1 MRWGVVVFPGSCDE
15 HDVYYSLKNVLKQK
29 VELLWHRSRL
39 KGHWGCLVLPGGF
52 SYGDYLRTGAMARFS
67 PIMEG
72 VIDFAHRGGLVLGTC
87 NGFQILCETGLLP
100 GALMRNAGL
109 QFVCES
115 VSLRVEETDSPFT
128 CAGKKGQLLRLPI
141 KHGDGCY
148 YADPATLKRL
158 RRNRQILLRYAD
170 SAGKVSPAANPNG
183 SIDNIA
189 GICNENRNVFGLMPH
204 PEQATEKILGSDDGL
219 TIFSSIIESCR
230 PRKVKHG

>member
-1 MRWGVVVFPGSCDE
+1 MKWGVVVFPGSCDE

-29 VELLWHRSRL
+29 VEFLWHKSRL
-39 KGHWGCLVLPGGF
+39 KGRWDCLVLPGGF

-72 VIDFAHRGGLVLGTC
+72 VGDFARSGGLVLGTC

-109 QFVCES
+109 QFVCEP
-115 VSLRVEETDSPFT
+115 VSLRLEETDSPFT
-128 CAGKKGQLLRLPI
+128 CAGKKGQLLRLPV

-148 YADPATLKRL
+148 YADPATLGRL

-170 SAGKVSPAANPNG
+170 SAGKVTPAANPNG
-183 SIDNIA
+183 SVDNIA

-204 PEQATEKILGSDDGL
+204 PEQAAEKLLGSADGL